1 MSLPHSNHPG
11 HSARSCDLSITVD
24 NRSNMSMNGYAC
36 SFTGGHCTPNEHCSE
51 RLKIDKE
58 EKAKLAS
65 FLGETNF
72 K

>member
-11 HSARSCDLSITVD
+11 HNARSCDLSITV
-24 NRSNMSMNGYAC
+24 NNQHHSMNGYAC
-36 SFTGGHCTPNEHCSE
+36 SYTGGHCTPNEHCST
-51 RLKIDKE
+51 RLKNDKE

>member
-1 MSLPHSNHPG
+1 MTLPHSNHPG
-11 HSARSCDLSITVD
+11 HSARSCDLSIVVN
-24 NRSNMSMNGYAC
+24 NRNMSMNGYAC
-36 SFTGGHCTPNEHCSE
+36 GFTGGHCVPNEHCSE